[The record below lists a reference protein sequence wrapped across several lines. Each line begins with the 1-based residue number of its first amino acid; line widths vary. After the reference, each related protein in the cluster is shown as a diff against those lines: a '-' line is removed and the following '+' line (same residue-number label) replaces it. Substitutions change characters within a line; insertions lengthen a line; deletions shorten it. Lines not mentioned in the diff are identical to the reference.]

1 MKWLIVLI
9 GLAGCPGPGEG
20 AKAERGYRASEP
32 VLDAL
37 ARHFDRTG
45 QYPAV
50 LDELLNVDDGLAAV
64 PRPNDNDLHYTSTG
78 TDFEL
83 AFTYTGPGVNH
94 CRTNR
99 ARHWTCN
106 GYY

>member
-1 MKWLIVLI
+1 MKWLVVLI
-9 GLAGCPGPGEG
+9 VLAGCPGPGEG

-37 ARHFDRTG
+37 DRHFARTG
-45 QYPAV
+45 EYPAT
-50 LDELLNVDDGLAAV
+50 LDELLDPADGLAAV
-64 PRPNDNDLHYTSTG
+64 PRPNDNDLHYASSG

-94 CRTNR
+94 CTTSHTR
-99 ARHWTCN
+99 AWSCH